1 MKLVKNKKGETKTK
15 VLLDILG
22 FLLVLGGSLL
32 VRYSSSEQIS
42 IVGGILVSI
51 GVGLLALARTV

>member
-1 MKLVKNKKGETKTK
+1 MKSTRNKKAEIKIK
-15 VLLDILG
+15 VLIDILG
-22 FLLVLGGSLL
+22 FLLILGGSLL
-32 VRYSSSEQIS
+32 VRYSSAEQVS